1 MEHFKA
7 LTNSPFPNEI
17 EFELLFSNKF
27 CESLCFLFALSS
39 V

>member
-1 MEHFKA
+1 MEHFKV
-7 LTNSPFPNEI
+7 LTNSPFPNEE